1 MTGWLARLAALEEA
15 GEPAV
20 LVTLIAARGS
30 TPREAGCKMV
40 VAAAGQ
46 EGTIGGG
53 NLEYQATRIARD
65 MLASGACEPSVR
77 DFPLGPALGQCCG
90 GAASVLFEPIRPVA
104 WRLALFGAGHVGSA
118 LVRLLGELPCRVDW
132 FDGRANAFPEILPA
146 NVRTHASH
154 DPAALVGGLASGS
167 RVLVM
172 THDHALDYTI
182 IAAALA
188 RNDLPLV
195 GVIGS
200 ETKRARFVH
209 RLARAGLDRATID
222 RLICPI
228 GLPGVGGKRA
238 AEIAVSIAAQLLA
251 LHDVTRPDTSV
262 DIGDEEEAGCG
273 AVDCACAEKAR
284 A

>member
-40 VAAAGQ
+40 VAASGQ

-65 MLASGACEPSVR
+65 LLTSGACEPSVR

-118 LVRLLGELPCRVDW
+118 LVRLLRELPCRVDW
-132 FDGRANAFPEILPA
+132 FDGRADAFPEAPPA
-146 NVRTHASH
+146 NVRAHAAD
-154 DPAALVGGLASGS
+154 DPAALVGGLTAGS

-172 THDHALDYTI
+172 THDHALDFAI
-182 IAAALA
+182 VAAALA
-188 RNDLPLV
+188 RDDLPFV

-200 ETKRARFVH
+200 ETKRARFAH
-209 RLARAGLDRATID
+209 RLARAGVDRATID

-251 LHDVTRPDTSV
+251 LHDVTRTETPLDAREQEV
-262 DIGDEEEAGCG
+262 AGCG
-273 AVDCACAEKAR
+273 AADCACGEKAR
-284 A
+284 V